1 MIRTGT
7 LGTLPNG
14 LLART
19 YTLTCKDVSVTL
31 TNYGA
36 TLLKV
41 VTPDKNK
48 HPDDIL
54 LGYQNIKGY
63 LGQNVACYGATIGPV
78 ANRSEF
84 AQIMFN
90 DRVYHLPQNDG
101 PHKQNNLH
109 TDLENGLHKKLW
121 GAKVDKDHNTVILT
135 CSLEDMELGLPGDR
149 TFTARFELSSLNDT
163 HQQLRISYTCT
174 TNMPTFVNM
183 TNHSYFNLAGH
194 ASGSILDQRV
204 CIHAQNYLPIREDGI
219 SEGTILPV
227 QDTPFDFREERTIGA
242 DMPLS
247 NEQLLRGRGYDH
259 CYCIDNYHDNT
270 TVRSALYASDPQ
282 SGRHLHISVSTPG
295 AHFYTGNQLNESDA
309 KDGAT
314 YQAHAGFA
322 FEPEFYPNC
331 SRHSEWPQPVCT
343 PTKPYRSTTI
353 YTFSTDIIETEDDIY
368 DM

>member
-90 DRVYHLPQNDG
+90 DRVA
-101 PHKQNNLH
+101 
-109 TDLENGLHKKLW
+109 T
-121 GAKVDKDHNTVILT
+121 T
-135 CSLEDMELGLPGDR
+135 
-149 TFTARFELSSLNDT
+149 SLN
-163 HQQLRISYTCT
+163 IS
-174 TNMPTFVNM
+174 
-183 TNHSYFNLAGH
+183 SK
-194 ASGSILDQRV
+194 SGSSSS
-204 CIHAQNYLPIREDGI
+204 APIAGQ
-219 SEGTILPV
+219 PN
-227 QDTPFDFREERTIGA
+227 A
-242 DMPLS
+242 
-247 NEQLLRGRGYDH
+247 N
-259 CYCIDNYHDNT
+259 
-270 TVRSALYASDPQ
+270 AS
-282 SGRHLHISVSTPG
+282 
-295 AHFYTGNQLNESDA
+295 
-309 KDGAT
+309 
-314 YQAHAGFA
+314 
-322 FEPEFYPNC
+322 
-331 SRHSEWPQPVCT
+331 
-343 PTKPYRSTTI
+343 
-353 YTFSTDIIETEDDIY
+353 
-368 DM
+368 